1 MLRVITS
8 NYRKVYKNPIRYLDF
23 MSTAGRD
30 ADAEAEWIT
39 SQLEEEE
46 ENDSVAVVG
55 GANFEEEGKGGPD
68 ALRETDSEPVSGLTD
83 EVVEARY
90 GADGEDL
97 SEAVGDR
104 NVLIVGGTVANPMA
118 RLAYSEVEPGQ
129 INEVSWGE
137 IVLNRKY
144 PVTFD
149 GEGISGRKI
158 AGDETRDEF
167 HDRVGANRE
176 ASLAAGEEDLDERTQ
191 AIADMES
198 PVDPETQAWYEMTV
212 EEFRKDARPNYV
224 LDRSTPGDRASVTNE
239 YSSVW
244 VPTEEGM
251 TELGEQQ
258 RNDLLSK
265 RSVPV
270 GNGDR
275 WQTDYGVLTVDGA
288 PDGEGNMVGIQG
300 AHGLATEELGHLVSY
315 DGNGYDDEVDRYGTE
330 QVLEEL
336 GEFREKTGADE
347 YQAITEVSRNP
358 ATGDRTMRLVA
369 VGEL

>member
-1 MLRVITS
+1 
-8 NYRKVYKNPIRYLDF
+8 

-30 ADAEAEWIT
+30 ADAEAEWIR
-39 SQLEEEE
+39 SQLEEGE

-55 GANFEEEGKGGPD
+55 GANFEEEDKGGPN
-68 ALRETDSEPVSGLTD
+68 ALRETDFEPVSGLTD

-149 GEGISGRKI
+149 GEGITGREI
-158 AGDETRDEF
+158 AGDETREEF
-167 HDRVGANRE
+167 HDRVGEKLE
-176 ASLAAGEEDLDERTQ
+176 ASLAAEEDLDERTQ
-191 AIADMES
+191 AIAEMEP
-198 PVDPETQAWYEMTV
+198 PVDPETQRLYEMTV

-239 YSSVW
+239 YSCVL

-258 RNDLLSK
+258 RNDWLSK
-265 RSVPV
+265 RRFVPV

-275 WQTDYGVLTVDGA
+275 WQTDYGVLTVDEA

-315 DGNGYDDEVDRYGTE
+315 DGNGYDDKVDRHGTE

-347 YQAITEVSRNP
+347 YQAITEVSRDP
-358 ATGDRTMRLVA
+358 ATGDRTVRLVA